1 MNVAEKTIAKI
12 AKEQKKLDTLVAKRY
27 RPPVDVLNN
36 FWIVSNFL
44 RCKKMLVV

>member
-1 MNVAEKTIAKI
+1 
-12 AKEQKKLDTLVAKRY
+12 
-27 RPPVDVLNN
+27 VDVLNN